1 MNGLCLGSCSPFYVC
16 WYQNIYMFLS
26 AIFLGFL
33 GAAGGGW
40 RCCRFLFVAVNAL
53 DLRHGVFHMTI
64 YSCVGVL
71 AYITSG

>member
-1 MNGLCLGSCSPFYVC
+1 MVC
-16 WYQNIYMFLS
+16 VWVLVHRSTCVGIRTSTCFL
-26 AIFLGFL
+26 ALFFLGFL